1 MKIEN
6 DKVVTMHF
14 SVTDADKTEI
24 DTTYGDEPLSF
35 IQGSGLLVPGL
46 EDALTGMTIG
56 EKKTVA
62 LQAQDAYGERYEQLV
77 QAMPASMFDGMEVA
91 VGMQFRATTDEGEQT
106 VIVVDVAQDS
116 IVVDGNHPLAGID
129 LTFNV
134 EITDVRD
141 ATEEELS
148 HGHIHADG
156 GCCGG
161 GCDEE

>member
-6 DKVVTMHF
+6 DKVVSMHF
-14 SVTDADKTEI
+14 NVTDSDKVEI
-24 DTTYGDEPLSF
+24 DTTYGDQPLTF

-46 EDALTGMTIG
+46 EEALVGMETGD
-56 EKKTVA
+56 KKTVSLEA
-62 LQAQDAYGERYEQLV
+62 ADAYGERYEQLL

-106 VIVVDVAQDS
+106 VIVVDVSEDT

-134 EITDVRD
+134 EVMEVRD
-141 ATEEELS
+141 ATAEELA
-148 HGHIHADG
+148 HGHVHADG
-156 GCCGG
+156 SSCG
-161 GCDEE
+161 DH

>member
-14 SVTDADKTEI
+14 NVLDSDEVEI
-24 DTTYGDEPLSF
+24 DTTYDSEPLIF
-35 IQGSGLLVPGL
+35 IQGTGLLVPGL
-46 EDALTGMTIG
+46 EAALPGLQTGD
-56 EKKTVA
+56 KKTISLA
-62 LQAQDAYGERYEQLV
+62 AADAYGERYEQLI

-106 VIVVDVAQDS
+106 VIVVDVSEDT

-129 LTFNV
+129 LTFNIEV
-134 EITDVRD
+134 MDVRD
-141 ATEEELS
+141 ATEEELD

-156 GCCGG
+156 SSCGH
-161 GCDEE
+161 DH